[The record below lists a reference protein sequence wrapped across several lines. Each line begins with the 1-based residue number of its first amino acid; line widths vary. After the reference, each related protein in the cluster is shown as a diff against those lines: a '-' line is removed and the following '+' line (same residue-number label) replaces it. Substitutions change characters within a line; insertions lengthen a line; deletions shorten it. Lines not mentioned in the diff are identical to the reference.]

1 MADNDTVIA
10 TILDRKYQFVC
21 PKEEHEMLQACI
33 ALVDSRM
40 RTVKDSGQVQA
51 TEKIAIMASLT
62 LARDF
67 LNSGKIGE
75 ENFDCK
81 LEQIDS
87 MISEALAPQK
97 KLFD

>member
-21 PKEEHEMLQACI
+21 PKEHEMLQACI